1 MISRMVS
8 HRVGAGGRGST
19 RHIRTSLFLDGK
31 SCGWCRRLL
40 LDHGRWAMGD
50 GQPRK
55 ATGRSVVAIVGVS
68 CKYYLIL
75 SNQTI
80 PR

>member
-50 GQPRK
+50 GRW
-55 ATGRSVVAIVGVS
+55 AMGDGRWAMGNRGR
-68 CKYYLIL
+68 LLGDPLWL
-75 SNQTI
+75 SLE
-80 PR
+80 